1 MLQLLRRVMPMSQVI
16 IMERLELPVLV
27 EVVRAVTQLTLRLY
41 EEVVDGVPNRR
52 GRISGRAALDAEAVA
67 VIGTQASRKFP
78 VPLSL
83 SPVPAIQG
91 DTLGRPG
98 RDFLMLDEMLFD
110 LADRDSLGKEWSD
123 HAVWEFR
130 VSPDG
135 RLHSPFNRMV
145 ETAVAKT
152 VGPWHRL
159 RGGHLC
165 PLRVMVPLKAW
176 PLARF
181 SLLVNTHP
189 DFGLIGTIEPTETL
203 PSDVPFVPRESV
215 FPSLKLIGP
224 ATVAPNGIAVV
235 EVMVVDGE
243 GAVITDAASEV
254 LLEAVAGIL
263 PRTRAV
269 ITGGAGTFKVM
280 ALCLEAGEA
289 VRVKA
294 GLGLF
299 TGLADISIPVA

>member
-1 MLQLLRRVMPMSQVI
+1 MLDPQVI
-16 IMERLELPVLV
+16 VMDRLELPVLV
-27 EVVRAVTQLTLRLY
+27 EVVRAETRLTLRLY
-41 EEVVDGVPNRR
+41 EAVVDGLPNRR
-52 GRISGRAALDAEAVA
+52 GGISGRAALDAEAVA

-110 LADRDSLGKEWSD
+110 LADHDSLGKEWSD

-130 VSPDG
+130 TSPDG
-135 RLHSPFNRMV
+135 RLQSPFNRVV
-145 ETAVAKT
+145 ETALAKT
-152 VGPWHRL
+152 TGPWHRA

-165 PLRVMVPLKAW
+165 PLRLMVPFKTCGLDQS
-176 PLARF
+176 
-181 SLLVNTHP
+181 SLVINTHP
-189 DFGLIGTIEPTETL
+189 DYGLIGNVEPTWTL
-203 PSDVPFVPRESV
+203 PADAAGIPRELV
-215 FPSLKLIGP
+215 FPSLKLSGP
-224 ATVAPNGIAVV
+224 ATITPDGAAAIAVA
-235 EVMVVDGE
+235 VVDKD
-243 GAVITDAASEV
+243 GAVIADAACELPLEV
-254 LLEAVAGIL
+254 VSGYLPKTRVAI
-263 PRTRAV
+263 V
-269 ITGGAGTFKVM
+269 NGGGSFKVM
-280 ALCLEAGEA
+280 ALGLEAGEV

>member
-1 MLQLLRRVMPMSQVI
+1 VMPMSQVI

-27 EVVRAVTQLTLRLY
+27 EVVRAATQLTLRLY

-52 GRISGRAALDAEAVA
+52 GRISGRAALNTEADAV
-67 VIGTQASRKFP
+67 VGTQASRRFP
-78 VPLSL
+78 APPSTMP
-83 SPVPAIQG
+83 SPVLPGGI
-91 DTLGRPG
+91 LGRPG

-110 LADRDSLGKEWSD
+110 LADHDSLGKEWSD

-130 VSPDG
+130 TSPDG
-135 RLHSPFNRMV
+135 RLQSPFNRVV
-145 ETAVAKT
+145 ETALAKT
-152 VGPWHRL
+152 TGPWHRL

-165 PLRVMVPLKAW
+165 PLRLMVPFKTW

-181 SLLVNTHP
+181 PLLINTHP
-189 DFGLIGTIEPTETL
+189 DLGLIGNVEPTGTL
-203 PSDVPFVPRESV
+203 PPEAPFLAREQV
-215 FPSLKLIGP
+215 LPSLKLIGP